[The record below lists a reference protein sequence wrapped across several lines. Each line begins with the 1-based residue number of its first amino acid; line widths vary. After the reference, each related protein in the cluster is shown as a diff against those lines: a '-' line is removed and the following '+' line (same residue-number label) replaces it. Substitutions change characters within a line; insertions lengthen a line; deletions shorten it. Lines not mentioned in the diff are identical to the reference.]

1 MACPTVQTG
10 QEFLANALAHVD
22 CQAQTIGSYGFAAL
36 ATPGSPV
43 SLALT
48 SLLTIFIALFGIR
61 LLLGYPMGTRDV
73 VGDAL
78 KLGIVLTL
86 ATSWPAWRIVG
97 YDLVVHG
104 PGQIAQAIGA
114 GAGLPGSG
122 GDMAARLQ
130 NVDKGLAAFNAF
142 GSGRL
147 GVAQGDWFQLG
158 FARSAFLV
166 GTLVP
171 LALVRLTAGFL
182 LAVAPL
188 MAGLLLFGITRPI
201 FEGWARGLVMA
212 FLGSIMLAVVYGV
225 ELTLIEPWL
234 VDTLQR
240 RASDMQ
246 TLDAPVEILVV
257 TLSFAVVSL
266 AALFLLAKLAFH
278 GQFQLPAVLR
288 GSEERAEPAS
298 SYAGGRASGTQDEP
312 SRAILVAGS
321 VTENMRREERVADIT
336 RTEGRWSERGGSA
349 TPTALAAQTGPQH
362 REDALG
368 STWRRPSPRSS
379 GATRRRDGQ

>member
-10 QEFLANALAHVD
+10 QEFLATALAHVD

-36 ATPGSPV
+36 ASPGSPV

-78 KLGIVLTL
+78 KVGIALTL

-97 YDLVVHG
+97 YDLIIHG
-104 PGQIAQAIGA
+104 PGQIAQVIGVS
-114 GAGLPGSG
+114 AGLPGSD
-122 GDMAARLQ
+122 GDLAARLQ
-130 NVDKGLAAFNAF
+130 NVDKGLSAFNVF

-171 LALVRLTAGFL
+171 LALVRLMAGFL
-182 LAVAPL
+182 LAIAPL

-201 FEGWARGLVMA
+201 FEGWARTLVMA

-225 ELTLIEPWL
+225 ELALIEPWL
-234 VDTLQR
+234 QDALQR
-240 RASDMQ
+240 RASDLQ

-257 TLSFAVVSL
+257 ALSFAVVSL
-266 AALFLLAKLAFH
+266 AALFLVARLAFH
-278 GQFQLPAVLR
+278 GQFQISAMLQTQ
-288 GSEERAEPAS
+288 GERAEPAQSRQPISGS
-298 SYAGGRASGTQDEP
+298 SGHDEP
-312 SRAILVAGS
+312 SRAVLVAGS
-321 VTENMRREERVADIT
+321 VTESMRREERIADMA
-336 RTEGRWSERGGSA
+336 RTEGRWSDRAGAAPS
-349 TPTALAAQTGPQH
+349 ALATQTGPQH
-362 REDALG
+362 REEALG

>member
-1 MACPTVQTG
+1 MACPIVQTG

-36 ATPGSPV
+36 ASTGSPV
-43 SLALT
+43 LLALT

-73 VGDAL
+73 VGDVL

-97 YDLVVHG
+97 YDLIIHG
-104 PGQIAQAIGA
+104 PGQIAQAIGGA
-114 GAGLPGSG
+114 AGLPGSG
-122 GDMAARLQ
+122 GDLAERLQ
-130 NVDKGLAAFNAF
+130 NVDKGLAAFNVF

-182 LAVAPL
+182 LALAPL

-212 FLGSIMLAVVYGV
+212 FLGSIMLAIVYGV
-225 ELTLIEPWL
+225 ELALIEPWL
-234 VDTLQR
+234 QDALQR
-240 RASDMQ
+240 RTGDLQ
-246 TLDAPVEILVV
+246 TLDAPVEVLVV
-257 TLSFAVVSL
+257 TLSFAVVAL
-266 AALFLLAKLAFH
+266 AALFLVARLAFH
-278 GQFQLPAVLR
+278 GQFQMPMMLR
-288 GSEERAEPAS
+288 SPEERAEPVPGQQALS
-298 SYAGGRASGTQDEP
+298 VRHGHDEP
-312 SRAILVAGS
+312 SRAVLVAGS
-321 VTENMRREERVADIT
+321 VTESLRREERIADIA
-336 RTEGRWSERGGSA
+336 RTEGRWSDRAGA
-349 TPTALAAQTGPQH
+349 APTALAAQTGPQH

>member
-1 MACPTVQTG
+1 MACPSVQTG

-36 ATPGSPV
+36 ASAGSPV

-73 VGDAL
+73 VGDVL

-97 YDLVVHG
+97 YDLIIHG
-104 PGQIAQAIGA
+104 PGQIAQAIGTA
-114 GAGLPGSG
+114 AGLPGSD
-122 GDMAARLQ
+122 GDLTDRLQ
-130 NVDKGLAAFNAF
+130 NVDKGLAAFNVF

-188 MAGLLLFGITRPI
+188 IAGLLLFGITRPV

-225 ELTLIEPWL
+225 ELALIEPWL
-234 VDTLQR
+234 QDALQR
-240 RASDMQ
+240 RAGDLQ
-246 TLDAPVEILVV
+246 TLDAPVEVLVL
-257 TLSFAVVSL
+257 TLSFAVVAL
-266 AALFLLAKLAFH
+266 AALFLVARLAFH
-278 GQFQLPAVLR
+278 GQFQMPMVLHTPEQQAER
-288 GSEERAEPAS
+288 GRIQLRPSAS
-298 SYAGGRASGTQDEP
+298 HRHDEP
-312 SRAILVAGS
+312 SRAVLVAGS
-321 VTENMRREERVADIT
+321 VTENLRREERIADIA
-336 RTEGRWSERGGSA
+336 RTEGRWSDRAGA
-349 TPTALAAQTGPQH
+349 APTALAAQTGPQH